1 MQLTTWLLIYLISL
15 NLQVANG
22 LLGPGVAAD
31 PNVALTPIES
41 QGSQAQEGQSHEG
54 QAQGGQ
60 AQEGQESTEDPSAEG
75 VEDLRVLLVEA
86 LGEEPVAAIVTE
98 VGRGQVAGNLWV
110 LANKEQPLGKAFVP
124 KDIVHAAVKQ
134 KYGNTTVS
142 RALNEALVALFE
154 AAKADG
160 IELVLSSGYRD
171 YGFQASLYQQQVKKV
186 GAKEANRWVAKP
198 GESEHQTGLAV
209 DITAESVG
217 LKLTQDFEQTEEFE
231 WLKQH
236 APDYGFIL
244 RYPQDKESETGYSY
258 EPWHW
263 RYLGHPEAARFIHD
277 KTITLEAFM
286 TALAARK

>member
-1 MQLTTWLLIYLISL
+1 MQLTTWLMIYMISL
-15 NLQVANG
+15 NIQISSGV
-22 LLGPGVAAD
+22 LGPGVATD
-31 PNVALTPIES
+31 SHVAVAPIES
-41 QGSQAQEGQSHEG
+41 HGSQSLE
-54 QAQGGQ
+54 GQ
-60 AQEGQESTEDPSAEG
+60 AQEGQELA
-75 VEDLRVLLVEA
+75 EA
-86 LGEEPVAAIVTE
+86 LGEEQVAAIKAAVDK
-98 VGRGQVAGNLWV
+98 GQVAGNLWV

-134 KYGNTTVS
+134 KYGNTTVP
-142 RALNEALVALFE
+142 RVLNEALVALFE

-217 LKLTQDFEQTEEFE
+217 LKLTQDFEKTAEFE
-231 WLKQH
+231 WLMQH

-277 KTITLEAFM
+277 QELTLEAFM